1 MLQFKVF
8 DDIGTRACFELK
20 GAHLLLRDD
29 VAIRGEVTLRDSP
42 SLSGGSAGGSGGR
55 LIRCRRRG
63 TDPVALA
70 IVHDAGRMGRLM
82 LHTTLLPDREEPYL
96 LALELARQRIKQ
108 FIAKSEEWQMFDLA
122 PEHSAMRL
130 WEEARHHFTLA
141 INDLDPVAADGHAK
155 RSLEAG
161 VDASERLALAHAEI
175 LLHRRFGMRAA
186 SSTTLGIGVHPG
198 RFDPPQQQ
206 LISKEADVVVVPLTW
221 RELQV
226 GEKRY
231 DWDRTDRLMA
241 WAHGQNKPIVT
252 GPLLEFTTRAMPP
265 WMEVWKHDF
274 DTCRDL
280 VYDHVAKVVERYR
293 GVVGIWNLAAGLNVN
308 PIFPF
313 TSEQTIALLRTAG
326 VLVRQLRRGGRTM
339 VEVSHPFGE
348 HTAFN
353 RDSISPI
360 AWLDQVVQEGLQLD
374 CIGVRVHFGG
384 TTPDL
389 AARDL
394 MQVSA
399 ILDRLLPFETPVMLT
414 GLAVPSMPPDDPT
427 SSQTSWWHS
436 GWSERTQARWISKL
450 VSIALSK
457 PFVEAV
463 FWGDL
468 LDRPEL
474 EVQSGG
480 LISQSGEAKAAL
492 AALVTARRR
501 LRKPIGLLKVA
512 ARSTLLGDE
521 E

>member
-8 DDIGTRACFELK
+8 DDDGSRACFDLK

-29 VAIRGEVTLRDSP
+29 VAIRGEVTLRE
-42 SLSGGSAGGSGGR
+42 GGAAGGR

-70 IVHDAGRMGRLM
+70 IIHDAGRMGRLM

-108 FIAKSEEWQMFDLA
+108 FIAKSEEWQMFDLS
-122 PEHSAMRL
+122 PEHSAMQL
-130 WEEARHHFTLA
+130 WEDARQHFTLA
-141 INDLDPVAADGHAK
+141 INDLDWASADRHAK

-161 VDASERLALAHAEI
+161 VDASERLAMAHAEI
-175 LLHRRFGMRAA
+175 LLHRRFGTRAA

-198 RFDPPQQQ
+198 RFEAPQQQ
-206 LISKEADVVVVPLTW
+206 LVAKEADVIVVPLTW

-226 GEKRY
+226 AEKRY
-231 DWDRTDRLMA
+231 DWERTDRLMA

-252 GPLLEFTTRAMPP
+252 GPLLEFTSRALPP
-265 WMEVWKHDF
+265 WIEVWKHDF

-293 GVVGIWNLAAGLNVN
+293 NVVGIWNLAAGLNVN
-308 PIFPF
+308 QIFPF
-313 TSEQTIALLRTAG
+313 TADQTITLLRTAG
-326 VLVRQLRRGGRTM
+326 VLVRQMRRGGRTM
-339 VEVSHPFGE
+339 VEISHPFGE

-353 RDSISPI
+353 RESIAPI
-360 AWLDQVVQEGLQLD
+360 AWLDQVIQEGLQLD
-374 CIGVRVHFGG
+374 CLGVRIRFGAA
-384 TTPDL
+384 TPDF

-399 ILDRLLPFETPVMLT
+399 ILDRMLPFETPVMLT
-414 GLAVPSMPPDDPT
+414 GLAVPSA
-427 SSQTSWWHS
+427 SSDEQSSWWHS
-436 GWSERTQARWISKL
+436 GWSDRTQARWISKL
-450 VSIALSK
+450 ISIALSK

-468 LDRPEL
+468 IDRPEL
-474 EVQSGG
+474 EIPSCG
-480 LISQSGEAKAAL
+480 LITESGDPKAAL

-512 ARSTLLGDE
+512 SRSSLLGE
-521 E
+521 EE